1 MNAKGYRIYL
11 VEDDKV
17 IAEQVK
23 KYLEKWEYE
32 VSCAVDFRNIATEY
46 AKQKPDLVLMDVGLP
61 FFNGYYWCTQI
72 RQLSQV
78 PIIFISSAAD
88 NMNIVMAVNMGG
100 DDFVAKPF
108 ELEVLAAKI
117 QAVLRRT
124 YAFHEKTRVMEY
136 GGLIL
141 ELTTAAL
148 VAGEQRIEL
157 TKNEFRVLQLLFEN
171 GGSVV
176 SREAIM
182 KRLWDN
188 DCFIDD
194 NTLTVNMARLRKKL
208 EAAGVTGRIVTR
220 KGLGY
225 SLTQPGQE

>member
-32 VSCAVDFRNIATEY
+32 VSCAADFRNIATEY
-46 AKQKPDLVLMDVGLP
+46 AKQKPDLILMDVGLP

-194 NTLTVNMARLRKKL
+194 NTLTVNMTRLRKKL

-225 SLTQPGQE
+225 SLTQPGQD

>member
-194 NTLTVNMARLRKKL
+194 NTLTVNMTRLRKKL